1 MRNYELTYLISPELS
16 DEEINSLQE
25 RIKTLIQNEGGIFSD
40 INPLIKKGALIYLVS
55 LNFQLSPEK
64 LEAVGKQLKQESKVL
79 RYLILVKHHTRDIP
93 VRARRLPRKTEA
105 PSKKTS
111 QPKVELKE
119 IEKKLDEI
127 LGE

>member
-1 MRNYELTYLISPELS
+1 MKNYELTYLISPELS

-25 RIKTLIQNEGGIFSD
+25 RIKAFIQNEGGVLSD
-40 INPLIKKGALIYLVS
+40 ANPLIKKGALVYLIA
-55 LNFQLSPEK
+55 LTFQLSPEK
-64 LEAVGKQLKQESKVL
+64 LENLGKQLKQESQIL

-93 VRARRLPRKTEA
+93 LRTRRLPRKTEA
-105 PSKKTS
+105 PSKKTA

>member
-25 RIKTLIQNEGGIFSD
+25 RIKTLIQSAGGIFSD

-64 LEAVGKQLKQESKVL
+64 LEALGKQLKQESKVL
-79 RYLILVKHHTRDIP
+79 RYLILVKHHARDIP
-93 VRARRLPRKTEA
+93 VRTRRLPRKTET
-105 PSKKTS
+105 PSKKTA